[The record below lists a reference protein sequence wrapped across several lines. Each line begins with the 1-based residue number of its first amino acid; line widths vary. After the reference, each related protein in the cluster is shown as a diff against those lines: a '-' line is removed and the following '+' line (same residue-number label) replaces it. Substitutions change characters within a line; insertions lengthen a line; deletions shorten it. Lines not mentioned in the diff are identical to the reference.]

1 MTWQFS
7 KAGAILRFSVN
18 LRRVSERHHDVRAAA
33 TTMERAERHPRAGQ
47 LERFLEEHYQRV
59 VGSVSMI
66 TGDRSNAEDAVQDA
80 IIKAWRRRDEPIDRL
95 VAWITVVASNEARS
109 SKRREAAQQRATD
122 RLAGQVSDGQQEPLL
137 DEELSAALAGLPVR
151 ERQAAV
157 LFYVFDL
164 AVADVA
170 SAMSVTD
177 GTVKTLL
184 SRARGHLAQSL
195 DTSAPTSNA
204 AQTPNGGVA

>member
-1 MTWQFS
+1 
-7 KAGAILRFSVN
+7 
-18 LRRVSERHHDVRAAA
+18 
-33 TTMERAERHPRAGQ
+33 
-47 LERFLEEHYQRV
+47 
-59 VGSVSMI
+59 MI